1 MEQHT
6 KLCIPVVTL
15 SSDMMS
21 AKLKLH
27 QQATGLEF
35 SVDDL
40 KRVLQDQ
47 GVKTGIS
54 EDALRDM
61 IEHDIYD
68 TDVEVAR
75 GKAPEKGKDGSF
87 TFYFENAVNDEGPKE
102 LEDGSVEYISTTEY
116 TIVEEGDL
124 LAEYIPATN
133 GVYGYSVDN
142 KMLTPMRGKEQ
153 PPLRGNGFRKDENK
167 YYALQH
173 GKFERTDMGIYI
185 TNLLEVKET
194 VDISYGHIDFDGDV
208 YIRGDVKSGM
218 NVKATGNIEIK
229 GHVGNCQIVAGKDI
243 IIRNGMQGKFS
254 GKLQAG
260 GEISCKF
267 FENSQASAV
276 GNISVRSVM
285 NSTLETQGKVIVE
298 GKESVVL
305 GGSIHAV
312 QGMDIREAG
321 NDLEVET
328 ILAAG
333 ALPGMLKRDAEL
345 AELIK
350 KTEGEVELLDRSIK
364 ILDRMEQ
371 TKVAKESANRKL
383 KIIQAKVIRAT
394 DLKKYQEEKSRSEAL
409 LKSGQEA
416 QIIVRNNVYPGCL
429 VEIAGIPLRVRQ
441 KAAHVKFTLKDGDV
455 RAILLY

>member
-15 SSDMMS
+15 SPDMMS
-21 AKLKLH
+21 AKLKLN
-27 QQATGLEF
+27 QQSTGLEF

-40 KRVLQDQ
+40 KRVLKDQ

-61 IEHDIYD
+61 IEHNIYD
-68 TDVEVAR
+68 TEVEVAR
-75 GKAPEKGKDGSF
+75 GKAPEKGKDGSYI
-87 TFYFENAVNDEGPKE
+87 FYFDNAVNEDGPRE
-102 LEDGSVEYISTTEY
+102 LEDGTVEYVGTKAY
-116 TIVEEGDL
+116 TIVEEGNL
-124 LAEYIPATN
+124 LAEYVPATG
-133 GVYGYSVDN
+133 GVYGYSLDN
-142 KMLTPMRGKEQ
+142 KMLTPIRGKEQ

-173 GKFERTDMGIYI
+173 GKLERTDMGIYI
-185 TNLLEVKET
+185 TNLLEVRET
-194 VDISYGHIDFDGDV
+194 VDIAYGHIDFDGDV

-229 GHVGNCQIVAGKDI
+229 GHVGNCQIEAGKDI
-243 IIRNGMQGKFS
+243 FIHNGMQGKFS

-267 FENSQASAV
+267 FENSQAVAV
-276 GNISVRSVM
+276 GNINVRTIM

-328 ILAAG
+328 VLVAG
-333 ALPGMLKRDAEL
+333 VLPGMLKRDTEL
-345 AELIK
+345 AQLIK
-350 KTEGEVELLDRSIK
+350 KTQGEVDLLDRSLK

-371 TKVAKESANRKL
+371 TKVTKESGNRKL
-383 KIIQAKVIRAT
+383 KIIQAKVIKAT
-394 DLKKYQEEKSRSEAL
+394 ELKQYQEEKVRSEAL
-409 LKSGQEA
+409 LRSGKEA
-416 QIIVRNNVYPGCL
+416 QIIVRNNVYPGCRI
-429 VEIAGIPLRVRQ
+429 EIAGIPLQVRQ
-441 KAAHVKFTLKDGDV
+441 KAAHVKFLLKDGDV
-455 RAILLY
+455 RAVLLY